1 MRSFILALALESDEQ
16 CYSRSH
22 QHVTDAVDQLSCV
35 FDTFAQA
42 RRCPRSDVQA
52 PCAIMW
58 AMRKQNPQSSSHQ
71 PHAIECPAS
80 GLQHTTDYL

>member
-16 CYSRSH
+16 CYSHSRQQSI
-22 QHVTDAVDQLSCV
+22 VALDYLFCV

-42 RRCPRSDVQA
+42 RRRPWSDVQA

-58 AMRKQNPQSSSHQ
+58 AMRKQDPQSSSHQ
-71 PHAIECPAS
+71 PHAINRPAS
-80 GLQHTTDYL
+80 GLQHKTDHI